1 MVRFV
6 GLMATETST
15 GGVTVRV
22 VDPETPPTAAVIV
35 VVPTAID
42 VARPRE
48 PAALLMEAT
57 EDTDDVQLTD
67 CVRTC
72 VPPSE

>member
-6 GLMATETST
+6 GLMARETSA

-35 VVPTAID
+35 VVP
-42 VARPRE
+42 
-48 PAALLMEAT
+48 AAPMWRAPGNRLH
-57 EDTDDVQLTD
+57 
-67 CVRTC
+67 C
-72 VPPSE
+72 